1 MEFYRKK
8 LNADIV
14 LNTLCTILKCAG
26 LWTPF
31 DQKPWIIVLYKIYGA
46 IFYIFFCVTLMISL
60 TVGLSRAVGMR
71 AISSLLPTTVAMIIM
86 VPKLSPVY
94 LMNRKIQKIR
104 ADIESFDLLSTVENH
119 LVATKIRFFGN
130 IVFAYGIFTQMAV
143 GFYGVSSIIDQRVMY
158 AAWLP
163 GLNIGTYNR
172 VYWLVEA
179 YQYLGSVFT
188 STTSVAIDMYYCLAM
203 YVASVELKLLGER
216 FSSMQEIRSVLSS
229 KQLLVDHVRTLRHI
243 KSSVADIEYCVG
255 LSYMPQVIM
264 SAVSIC
270 SSTNELVK
278 VRKKSYFHYF
288 FSN

>member
-143 GFYGVSSIIDQRVMY
+143 VSM
-158 AAWLP
+158 A
-163 GLNIGTYNR
+163 
-172 VYWLVEA
+172 
-179 YQYLGSVFT
+179 
-188 STTSVAIDMYYCLAM
+188 
-203 YVASVELKLLGER
+203 
-216 FSSMQEIRSVLSS
+216 
-229 KQLLVDHVRTLRHI
+229 
-243 KSSVADIEYCVG
+243 
-255 LSYMPQVIM
+255 
-264 SAVSIC
+264 SAV
-270 SSTNELVK
+270 L
-278 VRKKSYFHYF
+278 
-288 FSN
+288 